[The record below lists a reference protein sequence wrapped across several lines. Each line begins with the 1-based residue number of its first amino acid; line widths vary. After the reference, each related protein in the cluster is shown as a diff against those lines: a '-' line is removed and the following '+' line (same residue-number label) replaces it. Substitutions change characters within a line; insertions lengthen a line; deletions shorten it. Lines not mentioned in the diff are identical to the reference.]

1 MSWFRS
7 QRRRF
12 AAVSALILVLQTL
25 AVAVASHARAS
36 SAGADGIGLVPICT
50 ANGVV
55 MIDMTSPDADGS
67 SAPSGEHQC
76 PLCIVGCATCAA
88 PVLPLLVTTVALLLG
103 PAPQAAVAYFAEP
116 TARLTPRTLRVSAPR
131 GPPALA

>member
-1 MSWFRS
+1 MTWFRS

-12 AAVSALILVLQTL
+12 AALSALILVLQTL

-36 SAGADGIGLVPICT
+36 SAAADGIGLVPICT

-55 MIDMTSPDADGS
+55 MIDMTSPDDGG
-67 SAPSGEHQC
+67 SAPSGELQC

-88 PVLPLLVTTVALLLG
+88 PVLPLLVTTVAMLLG
-103 PAPQAAVAYFAEP
+103 PAPQASVAYLADP
-116 TARLTPRTLRVSAPR
+116 SSRLTPQTLRVSSPR